1 MSAFVSPFVVPLRP
15 HRASTSIPTLPHR
28 SPSTLR
34 ASLPASLSTALST
47 LLTTITPFFPSPPQ
61 HYSLPLPTPTTV
73 SSTPASP
80 TASPTLF
87 NPFAPK
93 PPVQPPPDV
102 KVQPPPPYNDNNNNN
117 KLPAAP
123 PKADAQNLF
132 DFANPPPRQRTS
144 QHPPSFV
151 TQAVRTV
158 GTAVVRIDTER
169 VIRPSATGL
178 DPLFEDPALAKL
190 FGEQPTRPRL
200 ERGQGSGFIISADG
214 YLLTNAHVVRN
225 AQKVTVTLTDGRSFA
240 GVVKGSDEF
249 LDLAVVKVDAEGK
262 KMPVAPM
269 GASGELE
276 VGDWVIA
283 VGNPVGLD
291 NTVTLGIVSSLNR
304 SSSEVGIPEKR
315 LNLIQTS
322 ASLNPGSSGGPI
334 CNQWGEVVGIS
345 TAVRANAEAIGFAI
359 PIDIAKDV
367 VSELAKGNTIAHAF
381 VGIKM
386 TNLTPA
392 FARQN
397 NQDPNSTGIVPEV
410 DGALVVRVV
419 PKSPAAEAGV
429 RRNDVIVAIDGKSV
443 RNAKDVQAI
452 VDRSRVGQLVQM
464 QVMRGHSSSPIQLA
478 IRTGNLSAVK
488 KEQYIG
494 LPSLLPMPMP

>member
-1 MSAFVSPFVVPLRP
+1 MSAFISPLVIPLRP
-15 HRASTSIPTLPHR
+15 HRTTTTLHPRSSSTIQ
-28 SPSTLR
+28 
-34 ASLPASLSTALST
+34 ASLPTALSTALST
-47 LLTTITPFFPSPPQ
+47 LLTTITPFLPSTPQ
-61 HYSLPLPTPTTV
+61 QLQQQQQPPLPAPTTI
-73 SSTPASP
+73 SSTPTSP
-80 TASPTLF
+80 ITRPVLF

-93 PPVQPPPDV
+93 SPIVQPAPV
-102 KVQPPPPYNDNNNNN
+102 EKVQPPPPYNTPTN
-117 KLPAAP
+117 PQPPPP
-123 PKADAQNLF
+123 PKAEPQNLF
-132 DFANPPPRQRTS
+132 DFTHPPPRQRTAE
-144 QHPPSFV
+144 HPPSFV

-169 VIRPSATGL
+169 VIRPSNTGL

-190 FGEQPTRPRL
+190 FGEQPIRPRL

-262 KMPVAPM
+262 QLPVAPM
-269 GASGELE
+269 GASAELQ

-367 VSELAKGNTIAHAF
+367 ASELAKGNTIAHAF

-386 TNLTPA
+386 TTLTPA

-397 NQDPNSTGIVPEV
+397 NQDPNSTGIVPET

-429 RRNDVIVAIDGKSV
+429 RRNDVIVAIDGKTV

-452 VDRSRVGQLVQM
+452 VDRSRVGQLVQV
-464 QVMRGHSSSPIQLA
+464 QVLRGHSSSPIQLG
-478 IRTGNLSAVK
+478 IRTGNLSTVK
-488 KEQYIG
+488 KEQIIG
-494 LPSLLPMPMP
+494 LPSLVPTP